1 MKTQKVKIQDLAAE
15 YAANIRFADNYGN
28 IQELAENIEAKGILV
43 PLSVEKQGDKYGII
57 SGHRRYAALQF
68 LLNEGRIKEDYEV
81 LVTVDSYDN
90 DLDRSAAKLL
100 SNDGQA
106 ITPDEWAAEIARL
119 SGVLKKEGRKT
130 WVNDIA
136 LSLGKRPEY
145 VQQMADTWGKMG
157 AGARKALQEG
167 KVGMSLA
174 VLISQRTAS
183 DKLASL
189 SVEIAAAAKENLK
202 AGAVKVSDT
211 VIAEAVTMTTDKV
224 VKEARNGTPISG
236 AVIGADI
243 LANILKVKGAKQA
256 AGLAARQ
263 VKKAAISGQ
272 VTDMKQ
278 YVSELIELSSGHV
291 QETLRVLLANFNG
304 GIPACDAIHSL
315 INKFHKAA

>member
-1 MKTQKVKIQDLAAE
+1 MQTTKVKVKDLAAE
-15 YAANIRFADNYGN
+15 YGANIRFADNYGN
-28 IQELAENIEAKGILV
+28 IQELADNIAAKGILV

-68 LLNEGRIKEDYEV
+68 LLNEGRIKEDFEV
-81 LVTVDSYDN
+81 LVTVDSYAS

-119 SGVLKKEGRKT
+119 SGILKKDGNKN
-130 WVNDIA
+130 WVSDIA
-136 LSLGKRPEY
+136 TSLGKRPEY
-145 VQQMADTWGKMG
+145 VQQMADTWAKMG
-157 AGARKALQEG
+157 TGARKALQDG

-202 AGAVKVSDT
+202 AGAVKVSDA

-224 VKEARNGTPISG
+224 VKDSQKGIPVSG
-236 AVIGADI
+236 AVIGAEI
-243 LANILKVKGAKQA
+243 LANIQRVKDAQKVASIA
-256 AGLAARQ
+256 S
-263 VKKAAISGQ
+263 KAAKTQSLNGQ
-272 VTDMKQ
+272 TLSLGDFMRNLASETGGKTG
-278 YVSELIELSSGHV
+278 ELIVKILSLHQSGASIDEAKK
-291 QETLRVLLANFNG
+291 QLTNN
-304 GIPACDAIHSL
+304 
-315 INKFHKAA
+315 N

>member
-57 SGHRRYAALQF
+57 SGHRRYAALRF
-68 LLNEGRIKEDYEV
+68 LLNEGRITDEYEV
-81 LVTVDSYDN
+81 LVTVSSYDN

-119 SGVLKKEGRKT
+119 SGILKKDGNKN
-130 WVNDIA
+130 WVADIA
-136 LSLGKRPEY
+136 TSLGKRPEY
-145 VQQMADTWGKMG
+145 VQQMADTWAKMG

-189 SVEIAAAAKENLK
+189 SVEIAAKAKESLPDG
-202 AGAVKVSDT
+202 AGKVSDA
-211 VIAEAVTMTTDKV
+211 VIAEAVVMTTNKV
-224 VKEARNGTPISG
+224 VKEAQKGIPVSG
-236 AVIGADI
+236 SVIGAEI
-243 LANILKVKGAKQA
+243 LANIQRVKDAQKVATTAAKAAKTQSLNGQALTLCEFMEKLAVETGGETGKIITTILHLHESGASVESAKQQ
-256 AGLAARQ
+256 L
-263 VKKAAISGQ
+263 
-272 VTDMKQ
+272 T
-278 YVSELIELSSGHV
+278 
-291 QETLRVLLANFNG
+291 TNN
-304 GIPACDAIHSL
+304 
-315 INKFHKAA
+315 